1 MTDSKQDS
9 PEPKPWATP
18 LPRETIKRIFG
29 TSQAFQ
35 SFDEIKPTL
44 SEITVPLKVRE
55 YYHRGHW
62 CLEREDWETA
72 VVFFSRAIHLDPQL
86 VEFYALRA
94 EAYIQLCDYSSAVQ
108 NLRRAHSFQP
118 ENIQFLKRLTLVLY
132 LQGQCL
138 FEQCAFADAL
148 NVFSQAFELQPKKPS
163 FRYRCI
169 ACLLALRRYQ
179 DCLSL
184 VTKEVEYGTTNADIY
199 ILRARLYNS
208 MGKPHLC
215 YQDLHSALV
224 LDPKH
229 TQAKVLLKM
238 MVEKSQ
244 KSFRD
249 ARILAVQGKL
259 QHAVQCVNSAIDN
272 NPLDPSFFLFRGTMY
287 RRLRD
292 FDAAVEDFL
301 KALDMMSEHQEDMV
315 RQAQRQLL
323 LAYNDF
329 ALHCY
334 TQGAYQEGVLLLN
347 KVLKDEQG
355 EKGLYINR
363 GDCFFQLG
371 YLNFAEADYQEALT
385 LSPSDEGANLRM
397 SLLQEKMG
405 CCEHKS
411 KQFQKAESHFTLAIQ
426 HNPQMAQYYL
436 HRARSRQ
443 FIQNIFGARQDVA
456 TALILD
462 PKQPK
467 LLSLITILFPG
478 MSMEEVL
485 GSQVGLLAKMQLS
498 RVIES
503 RRKDNISQ
511 GIMGQLHKQELER
524 QKART
529 LQLSWKE
536 QQVLRKTKPQKLD
549 SKSRIPQEGPEHPEE
564 AVDAEK
570 KEKPEKSLS
579 DSYPD
584 QTSSVSMLGF
594 RTLSVS
600 ETETST
606 TCPEYRSTSATPVPL
621 TSDSSLLRTH
631 SSDLGNDREDSS
643 LNLSP
648 TDRGQSQ
655 LFRKTEVTGSQSQKP
670 SKAEATQGPRQR
682 PTKTEATQGP
692 RQRPTKTEATQGPR
706 QRPTKTEATQG
717 PRQKPSKTE
726 ATQGPR
732 QKPTKTEATQ
742 GPRPKPSKTEATQG
756 PRQKPSKTEATQGPR
771 QGLRKTKVVHRRS
784 PIKAEATRGQT
795 RGLIRSSSKTK
806 SDDDPSWSPSNTED
820 TQGEGQWLVMAK
832 VLENWNQSPSPE
844 SSKTDVIQDQ
854 SQKPSL
860 GSVTAL

>member
-18 LPRETIKRIFG
+18 LPRETINRIFG
-29 TSQAFQ
+29 TSQAFR
-35 SFDEIKPTL
+35 SFDEIKPTV

-118 ENIQFLKRLTLVLY
+118 ENTQFLKRLTLVLY

-163 FRYRCI
+163 FRYRCM

-259 QHAVQCVNSAIDN
+259 QHAVQCVNCAIDN

-334 TQGAYQEGVLLLN
+334 MQGAYQEGVLLLN
-347 KVLKDEQG
+347 KVLKDEQR

-511 GIMGQLHKQELER
+511 GIMGKLYKQELER

-536 QQVLRKTKPQKLD
+536 QQVLRETKPQKLD
-549 SKSRIPQEGPEHPEE
+549 SKSPIPQEGPEHPEE

-570 KEKPEKSLS
+570 EKPEQSLS

-606 TCPEYRSTSATPVPL
+606 PCQEYRSTSATPVPL
-621 TSDSSLLRTH
+621 TSDSSLLRTQ

-655 LFRKTEVTGSQSQKP
+655 LFRKTEVTRSQSQKP

-706 QRPTKTEATQG
+706 QKPTKTEATQ
-717 PRQKPSKTE
+717 S
-726 ATQGPR
+726 PR

-742 GPRPKPSKTEATQG
+742 GPRQ
-756 PRQKPSKTEATQGPR
+756 R
-771 QGLRKTKVVHRRS
+771 LRKTKVVHRRS
-784 PIKAEATRGQT
+784 PVKAEATRGRT

>member
-1 MTDSKQDS
+1 MATCSYPQIILMLTEKCHKQQKGRVEADKLRFLRS
-9 PEPKPWATP
+9 ELEQKVLQLQKEKEALRSQKVQLNQQLEHQHT
-18 LPRETIKRIFG
+18 EAKRLRHELAKE
-29 TSQAFQ
+29 Q
-35 SFDEIKPTL
+35 
-44 SEITVPLKVRE
+44 KVRASLE
-55 YYHRGHW
+55 TTLAHTTNFLQNILQVTNKWVKNLQPEEEDGNYEIVFQLHCKEILRQLLAMLSSAVVLSPPNIMGPHQHHGHPDSYHRGHW

-118 ENIQFLKRLTLVLY
+118 ENTQFLKRLTLVLY

-163 FRYRCI
+163 FRYRCM

-259 QHAVQCVNSAIDN
+259 QHAVQCVNCAIDN

-334 TQGAYQEGVLLLN
+334 MQGAYQEGVLLLN
-347 KVLKDEQG
+347 KVLKDEQR

-363 GDCFFQLG
+363 GGEGGSGWAPEAPQGGREEEGKEETVKSLSVPRTHVGKHCLQETGYSLRPAQKSGRWERWASPQSQAPPALWGVEKAELGSWTLGWGAPDCFFQLG

-511 GIMGQLHKQELER
+511 GIMGKLYKQELER

-536 QQVLRKTKPQKLD
+536 QQVLRETKPQKLD
-549 SKSRIPQEGPEHPEE
+549 SKSPIPQEGPEHPEE

-570 KEKPEKSLS
+570 VRGEEEVGYDMRSRAKLLSSSLATA
-579 DSYPD
+579 
-584 QTSSVSMLGF
+584 QGTALGS
-594 RTLSVS
+594 LQK
-600 ETETST
+600 
-606 TCPEYRSTSATPVPL
+606 PVPY
-621 TSDSSLLRTH
+621 
-631 SSDLGNDREDSS
+631 
-643 LNLSP
+643 LN
-648 TDRGQSQ
+648 
-655 LFRKTEVTGSQSQKP
+655 
-670 SKAEATQGPRQR
+670 
-682 PTKTEATQGP
+682 
-692 RQRPTKTEATQGPR
+692 
-706 QRPTKTEATQG
+706 
-717 PRQKPSKTE
+717 
-726 ATQGPR
+726 
-732 QKPTKTEATQ
+732 
-742 GPRPKPSKTEATQG
+742 
-756 PRQKPSKTEATQGPR
+756 
-771 QGLRKTKVVHRRS
+771 
-784 PIKAEATRGQT
+784 
-795 RGLIRSSSKTK
+795 
-806 SDDDPSWSPSNTED
+806 
-820 TQGEGQWLVMAK
+820 
-832 VLENWNQSPSPE
+832 
-844 SSKTDVIQDQ
+844 
-854 SQKPSL
+854 
-860 GSVTAL
+860 